1 MTVNKKYTKEYRKRI
16 LESLMPPQNK
26 TVPQVAKEEGIN
38 RNTIYTW
45 VKKAREQG
53 VNIPNSSPSHQRKWR
68 KEDKFKMVMET
79 YSMNEAELSAYCRE
93 HGLYVSEIKE
103 WAKLLEESLDGK
115 ADSAELTA
123 EKQRNR
129 KLEKELQRKE
139 KALAEAAALL
149 VLRKKADA
157 IWGDPEED

>member
-1 MTVNKKYTKEYRKRI
+1 MTANKKYTKEYKKQI
-16 LESLMPPQNK
+16 LESLTPPQNK
-26 TVPQVAKEEGIN
+26 TVSQVAEEEGIN
-38 RNTIYTW
+38 RNTLYTW

-53 VNIPNSSPSHQRKWR
+53 ANIPNSSPSHQRKWR

-79 YSMNEAELSAYCRE
+79 YSMNESELSTYCRG

-103 WAKLLEESLDGK
+103 WAKRLEESLDSK
-115 ADSAELTA
+115 VDSAELTS
-123 EKQRNR
+123 EKQTNR
-129 KLEKELQRKE
+129 KLRKELKRKE

>member
-1 MTVNKKYTKEYRKRI
+1 MTVNKRYTKEYRKRI

-26 TVPQVAKEEGIN
+26 TVPQVAEEEGIN
-38 RNTIYTW
+38 RNTLYTW
-45 VKKAREQG
+45 VKNAREQG
-53 VNIPNSSPSHQRKWR
+53 ANIPNSSPSHQRKWR

-93 HGLYVSEIKE
+93 RGLYVSEIKE
-103 WAKLLEESLDGK
+103 WAKRLEESLDSK
-115 ADSAELTA
+115 ADLAELTA
-123 EKQRNR
+123 EKQRAR
-129 KLEKELQRKE
+129 KLEKELKRKE

>member
-38 RNTIYTW
+38 RNTLYTW
-45 VKKAREQG
+45 VKMAREQG
-53 VNIPNSSPSHQRKWR
+53 ANIPNSSPSHQRKWR

-149 VLRKKADA
+149 VLRKKVDA

>member
-1 MTVNKKYTKEYRKRI
+1 
-16 LESLMPPQNK
+16 MPPQNK
-26 TVPQVAKEEGIN
+26 TVN
-38 RNTIYTW
+38 RNTLYTW
-45 VKKAREQG
+45 VKMAREQG
-53 VNIPNSSPSHQRKWR
+53 ANIPNSSPSHQRKWR

-149 VLRKKADA
+149 VLRKKVDA

>member
-1 MTVNKKYTKEYRKRI
+1 MMSHKRYSKEYKQRI

-26 TVPQVAKEEGIN
+26 SVPQVSEEEGIN
-38 RNTIYTW
+38 RNTLYGW
-45 VKKAREQG
+45 VKKARDNG
-53 VNIPNSSPSHQRKWR
+53 ANIPNSSPSHQKKWR

-103 WAKLLEESLDGK
+103 WANRLEQSLDEK
-115 ADSAELTA
+115 VDSAELTA
-123 EKQRNR
+123 ERKRAS
-129 KLEKELQRKE
+129 KLEKELKRKE

-157 IWGDPEED
+157 IWGEPEED